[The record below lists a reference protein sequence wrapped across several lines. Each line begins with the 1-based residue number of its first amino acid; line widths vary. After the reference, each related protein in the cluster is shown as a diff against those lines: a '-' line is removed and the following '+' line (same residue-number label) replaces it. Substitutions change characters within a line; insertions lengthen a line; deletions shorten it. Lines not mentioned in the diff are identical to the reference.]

1 MFWFKDNMKYNCIY
15 AKFKNGKFIFLM
27 WYVDDMLLASSHKNL
42 LLETKR
48 FYALPSWYEKSHETS
63 YILEIEIHRDRTK
76 GVLGLP

>member
-1 MFWFKDNMKYNCIY
+1 MKYNCIY

-48 FYALPSWYEKSHETS
+48 FYALPS
-63 YILEIEIHRDRTK
+63 
-76 GVLGLP
+76 